1 MVKNMHKYFV
11 VIILVFI
18 GCSTEPEDCA
28 GVAGGISVEDEC
40 GTCDA
45 DSTNDCV
52 QDCDGTWGGAAV
64 EDECATCDTDATNNC
79 IQDCNGDWGGSALE
93 DNCETCDSDLSNDCM
108 QDCYGNWGGSG
119 LITFEKPNYADWTL
133 SENQDSISTTIII
146 TRKDNQSLFNIA
158 QEDGYSN
165 GSPIGTLWAR
175 SSTAQAISDDYVNFV
190 AMHGGSGG
198 GPQALVGDTLS
209 LYLPNDEIYFDIIF
223 SSFSG
228 GNSGGGFAWTRIC
241 K

>member
-1 MVKNMHKYFV
+1 MHKYLII
-11 VIILVFI
+11 IILVFI

-28 GVAGGISVEDEC
+28 GVSGGTAGLDSCAVCIGGTTNLTACVQDCNGDWGGTAGLDNC

-45 DSTNDCV
+45 DT
-52 QDCDGTWGGAAV
+52 
-64 EDECATCDTDATNNC
+64 TNNC
-79 IQDCNGDWGGSALE
+79 IQDCNGDWGGS
-93 DNCETCDSDLSNDCM
+93 D
-108 QDCYGNWGGSG
+108 

-133 SENQDSISTTIII
+133 SENQDSISTTVII

-165 GSPIGTLWAR
+165 GSPIGILWAR

-190 AMHGGSGG
+190 AMHGGGGGG
-198 GPQALVGDTLS
+198 GPQSLVGDTLS

-223 SSFSG
+223 SSYSG